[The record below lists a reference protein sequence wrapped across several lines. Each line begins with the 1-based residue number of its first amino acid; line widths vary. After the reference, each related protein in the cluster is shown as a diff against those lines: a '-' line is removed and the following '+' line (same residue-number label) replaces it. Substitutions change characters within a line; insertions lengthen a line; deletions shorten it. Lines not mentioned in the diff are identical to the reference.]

1 MQLKLG
7 QIEAAL
13 KSKLAAVYFITGDEP
28 LQVGE
33 AADAVRAAVKQEGYT
48 TREVFS
54 VETGFEWGEL
64 QVSAD
69 SLSIF
74 SDKKLI
80 DLRIPSGKPGVEG
93 SKAMVRYCQRLPE
106 ETILLITA
114 AKIDKASLK
123 TKWFQVLDE
132 AGVVV
137 QVWPLEGADLL
148 QWLQRRAQKR
158 GLHIEGGGI
167 KALAVRV
174 EGNLL
179 AASQEIEKLYILHGN
194 SAISKPM
201 VEEAVVDNA
210 RFDVFKLTDCILSGR
225 TGRVVKILN
234 GLKAENVA
242 APVVVWAVAREIRLL
257 IQIQIE
263 LKQGQNKPAVFKK
276 HRVWDKRQHLVI
288 SALSRMKKETL
299 RDALTLVS
307 KADRQVKG
315 QELGDC
321 WETLLFICLVFCG
334 QVLVEDSRQ

>member
-1 MQLKLG
+1 
-7 QIEAAL
+7 
-13 KSKLAAVYFITGDEP
+13 
-28 LQVGE
+28 
-33 AADAVRAAVKQEGYT
+33 
-48 TREVFS
+48 VFS

-210 RFDVFKLTDCILSGR
+210 RFDVFKLTDCVLSGR

-234 GLKAENVA
+234 GLKAEDVA
-242 APVVVWAVAREIRLL
+242 APVVVWALAREIRLL

-321 WETLLFICLVFCG
+321 WETLLIICLAFCG
-334 QVLVEDSRQ
+334 FEISS